1 MPEFKL
7 TCHHRERQDEWV
19 NIIYNTD
26 VSTLC
31 YENGDP
37 VPIPTEEELP
47 DLDGYIPNDKAY
59 KWGPGN
65 PAYKS
70 KNIKRLKISMGL
82 SCNYSCSYCSQRYI
96 PRAEEHAV
104 KQVSNFLKKMPTW
117 FSGGD
122 CGKGTGIRV
131 EFWGG
136 EPFVYWKALK
146 PLAEGILKKWPKCR
160 PLIITNG
167 SLLDDEKI
175 EWIDKMGIDIGLS
188 HDGPNYKFRGPDPLE
203 DSEKRKMIMKL
214 YKRLAPK
221 NKISI
226 NCVLHKNNQS
236 RSEIQEWLKKEFEDE
251 NIIIG
256 EGALIVPY
264 DAGGMNMSLGDDQ
277 DHFKYRFNAF
287 NEISGGQNNNFMI
300 VQNAI
305 QSFISNIRHKRDIN
319 TVPQGCGMDK
329 PEFLAVDLMGNVLT
343 CQNVSSVSK
352 APNGKSHKCGTV
364 DDIEN
369 VKVDTI
375 RHFSTRKECNNCP
388 VVHFCKGTCTFLEG
402 EYFDRA
408 CDNMYTDHIPFLA
421 AAIHYL
427 TGYVPLHIEGDFRES
442 RKDIFNL
449 MQKVKPL

>member
-1 MPEFKL
+1 
-7 TCHHRERQDEWV
+7 
-19 NIIYNTD
+19 
-26 VSTLC
+26 
-31 YENGDP
+31 
-37 VPIPTEEELP
+37 
-47 DLDGYIPNDKAY
+47 
-59 KWGPGN
+59 
-65 PAYKS
+65 
-70 KNIKRLKISMGL
+70 GL

-300 VQNAI
+300 VQNSI
-305 QSFISNIRHKRDIN
+305 QSFISN
-319 TVPQGCGMDK
+319 
-329 PEFLAVDLMGNVLT
+329 L
-343 CQNVSSVSK
+343 
-352 APNGKSHKCGTV
+352 
-364 DDIEN
+364 
-369 VKVDTI
+369 
-375 RHFSTRKECNNCP
+375 
-388 VVHFCKGTCTFLEG
+388 
-402 EYFDRA
+402 
-408 CDNMYTDHIPFLA
+408 
-421 AAIHYL
+421 
-427 TGYVPLHIEGDFRES
+427 
-442 RKDIFNL
+442 
-449 MQKVKPL
+449 